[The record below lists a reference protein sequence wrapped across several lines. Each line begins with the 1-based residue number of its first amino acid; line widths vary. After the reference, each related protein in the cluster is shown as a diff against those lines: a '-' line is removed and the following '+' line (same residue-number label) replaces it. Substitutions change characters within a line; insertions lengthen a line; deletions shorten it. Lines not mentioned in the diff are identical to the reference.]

1 MNLDRLR
8 ARPAARA
15 TARTTAR
22 VALRPWAALTASA
35 TALVLLAGCVSV
47 RVEGPVEAT
56 ARTEPT
62 VAQAR
67 VQHQAIDYDWVD
79 AARGRAVPVRL
90 YWPTEVAPGTP
101 VPLVV
106 FSHGIGGSRL
116 GYSYLGRYF
125 AEHGIAS
132 LHLQHVGSDINLW
145 FGSPWDLVSR
155 LQSAAQ
161 ESEAVARVGDL
172 RYALDQV
179 LAGEYGTRIDRSR
192 IVAAGHSY
200 GANTA
205 LLAAGARVPR
215 AGQIVDLR
223 DTRIRAAILMSAPP
237 FYGEGDEERILRH
250 VQVPTLHITATED
263 VIRIP
268 GYYSPSSDRIAVF
281 EATGSQRK
289 ALAVFRGGSHSIFT
303 DRAAPGG
310 SELNAQVKAATQELS
325 LAFLDAVFRDQ
336 DAALTGWPS
345 RHQAIL
351 ARFEA
356 APAL

>member
-1 MNLDRLR
+1 MTTRR
-8 ARPAARA
+8 AARSW
-15 TARTTAR
+15 
-22 VALRPWAALTASA
+22 ALLAATASA
-35 TALVLLAGCVSV
+35 LALLAGCVSV
-47 RVEGPVEAT
+47 RIEPAPEVAT
-56 ARTEPT
+56 AGETGVT
-62 VAQAR
+62 QAR
-67 VQHQAIDYDWVD
+67 VQHRAIDYDWTD
-79 AARGRAVPVRL
+79 ATRDRAVPVRL

-116 GYSYLGRYF
+116 GYSYLGRHF

-132 LHLQHVGSDINLW
+132 LHLQHVGSDRKLW
-145 FGSPWDLVSR
+145 FGSPWDLVGH

-161 ESEAVARVGDL
+161 DSEAVARVADL

-179 LAGEYGTRIDRSR
+179 LAGEYGARVDRSR

-215 AGQIVDLR
+215 GGQVMDLR
-223 DTRIRAAILMSAPP
+223 DPRIRAAILMSAPP

-250 VQVPTLHITATED
+250 VQVPTLHITATDD

-289 ALAVFRGGSHSIFT
+289 ALAVFRGGSHSMFT

-310 SELNAQVKAATQELS
+310 SELNAQVKLATQELS
-325 LAFLDAVFRDQ
+325 LAFLDAVFQGSDE
-336 DAALTGWPS
+336 ALAGWPA
-345 RHQAIL
+345 RYGAIVD
-351 ARFEA
+351 RFETA
-356 APAL
+356 GTR

>member
-1 MNLDRLR
+1 MKPESPLPLTPSRSGPRTLR
-8 ARPAARA
+8 GLALGA
-15 TARTTAR
+15 
-22 VALRPWAALTASA
+22 VALS
-35 TALVLLAGCVSV
+35 LLAGCVSV
-47 RVEGPVEAT
+47 RVEAAPERADAGAIAPAT
-56 ARTEPT
+56 
-62 VAQAR
+62 AR
-67 VQHQAIDYDWVD
+67 VQHVARDYDWRD
-79 AARGRAVPVRL
+79 EARARPVPVRL
-90 YWPTEVAPGTP
+90 YWPTEVAPGQA

-132 LHLQHVGSDINLW
+132 LHLQHVGSDRAVW
-145 FGSPWDLVSR
+145 FGSPWELVSR

-161 ESEAVARVGDL
+161 ETEAVARVGDL

-179 LAGEYGTRIDRSR
+179 LAGEYGARIDRSR

-215 AGQIVDLR
+215 AGQVMDLR
-223 DTRIRAAILMSAPP
+223 DARIRAAILMSAPP

-250 VQVPTLHITATED
+250 VQVPTLHITATDD

-281 EATGSQRK
+281 EATGSPRK

-303 DRAAPGG
+303 DRAGPGG
-310 SELNAQVKAATQELS
+310 NELNAQVKAATQELS
-325 LAFLDAVFRDQ
+325 LAFLDAVFQGQ
-336 DAALTGWPS
+336 DAALAVWPT

-356 APAL
+356 APAR

>member
-1 MNLDRLR
+1 MKLDRLR
-8 ARPAARA
+8 CGAG
-15 TARTTAR
+15 ARTG
-22 VALRPWAALTASA
+22 AALAA
-35 TALVLLAGCVSV
+35 GAAALALLAGCVSV
-47 RVEGPVEAT
+47 RVEAPAAASAPSETSVI
-56 ARTEPT
+56 
-62 VAQAR
+62 QAR
-67 VQHQAIDYDWVD
+67 VQHRALDFDWRD
-79 AARGRAVPVRL
+79 EARGRPVPVRL
-90 YWPTEVAPGTP
+90 YWPTEVAPDAQ

-132 LHLQHVGSDINLW
+132 LHLQHVGSDRALW
-145 FGSPWDLVSR
+145 FGSPFELVTR
-155 LQSAAQ
+155 LQAAAQ
-161 ESEAVARVGDL
+161 DQEALSRVLDL

-179 LAGEYGTRIDRSR
+179 LAGEYGTRVDRRR

-205 LLAAGARVPR
+205 LLAVGARVPR
-215 AGQIVDLR
+215 AGAAGELR
-223 DTRIRAAILMSAPP
+223 DPRISAAILMSAPP

-268 GYYSPSSDRIAVF
+268 GYYSPSSDRVAVF
-281 EATGSQRK
+281 EATGSPRK

-325 LAFLDAVFRDQ
+325 LAFLEAVFQGQ
-336 DAALTGWPS
+336 DAALSVWPT

-356 APAL
+356 APAR

>member
-1 MNLDRLR
+1 MNLDHRR
-8 ARPAARA
+8 FGTAAC
-15 TARTTAR
+15 TAPRTWIAQ
-22 VALRPWAALTASA
+22 AACA
-35 TALVLLAGCVSV
+35 TALTLIVSCASA
-47 RVEGPVEAT
+47 RVEPP
-56 ARTEPT
+56 TEPT
-62 VAQAR
+62 ARGEPAITQAR
-67 VQHQAIDYDWVD
+67 VQHVALDYDWRD
-79 AARGRAVPVRL
+79 ETRARPVPVRL
-90 YWPTEVAPGTP
+90 YWPAEVAPGAL

-132 LHLQHVGSDINLW
+132 LHLQHVGSDRALW

-172 RYALDQV
+172 RYALDQL
-179 LAGEYGTRIDRSR
+179 LAGDYGARIDRRR

-215 AGQIVDLR
+215 GGSAVDLR
-223 DTRIRAAILMSAPP
+223 DARISAAILMSAPP

-268 GYYSPSSDRIAVF
+268 GYYSPSSDRVAVF
-281 EATGSQRK
+281 QATGSQRK

-303 DRAAPGG
+303 DRAGPGG
-310 SELNAQVKAATQELS
+310 QALNAQVKAATQELS
-325 LAFLDAVFRDQ
+325 LAFLDAVFEGRD
-336 DAALTGWPS
+336 DALAIWPA

-356 APAL
+356 APSR